1 MQSVSTF
8 FAFVITA
15 CLAVSISARA
25 DAETL
30 HDALAAAYLNNPT
43 LQAERAGLRASDED
57 VSQALSN
64 WRPAIEINTSA
75 GVEAFQT
82 NSSTGTG
89 RNQHRD
95 PRSLSFSITQ
105 PLFRGGRTVA
115 ATREAES
122 NVKAE
127 RARLASIEQVI
138 LLDAVVAYVNVLRNQ
153 AVFELNINNEQV
165 LSRQAEATRNKFQVG
180 EFTRTEVFQ
189 AESRLAVATADGI
202 QAEGNLASS
211 RATYLNVIGLAP
223 LNLEQVVPPADLP
236 LTEQDAVRVAIT
248 SSPDVIAAELD
259 TVASSYNVD
268 EVRGELLPTLGL
280 EGTATTALDS
290 SGEQTRTESYRAK
303 LSLSVPLY
311 QSGAVYARLRKA
323 KQRASRFRLLVDV
336 ERRNATEAATSAWQ
350 ALQSARA
357 QIVAF
362 QKGIEAS
369 SIALEGVQSEAE
381 VGFRTVLDVFDAEQE
396 LLHARVE
403 LLRAQRDEVVVAYQL
418 KMAMGELTAEN
429 LGLGVENYDPKVHY
443 EEVRDK
449 WFGGSSRGEFQ
460 IDDLPWH
467 R

>member
-1 MQSVSTF
+1 
-8 FAFVITA
+8 
-15 CLAVSISARA
+15 
-25 DAETL
+25 
-30 HDALAAAYLNNPT
+30 
-43 LQAERAGLRASDED
+43 
-57 VSQALSN
+57 
-64 WRPAIEINTSA
+64 
-75 GVEAFQT
+75 
-82 NSSTGTG
+82 
-89 RNQHRD
+89 
-95 PRSLSFSITQ
+95 
-105 PLFRGGRTVA
+105 
-115 ATREAES
+115 
-122 NVKAE
+122 
-127 RARLASIEQVI
+127 
-138 LLDAVVAYVNVLRNQ
+138 
-153 AVFELNINNEQV
+153 
-165 LSRQAEATRNKFQVG
+165 
-180 EFTRTEVFQ
+180 
-189 AESRLAVATADGI
+189 
-202 QAEGNLASS
+202 
-211 RATYLNVIGLAP
+211 
-223 LNLEQVVPPADLP
+223 
-236 LTEQDAVRVAIT
+236 
-248 SSPDVIAAELD
+248 
-259 TVASSYNVD
+259 
-268 EVRGELLPTLGL
+268 VRGELLPTLGL